1 MIKQAFAKNYIP
13 SGGNYKYYKINDPE
27 ILDLILRDIK
37 MPVIDAIIEG
47 ELLSFVRVI
56 DHSGFEISA
65 LRTDNS
71 YNYPM
76 DTSSVT
82 GISNSYISVTGDL
95 IKTLKLS
102 AELLSPSPSKE
113 DWDRIFSMFQEIS
126 KEEYE
131 SMITK

>member
-27 ILDLILRDIK
+27 ILDFIIRDIK
-37 MPVIDAIIEG
+37 MPVIDVIIEG
-47 ELLSFVRVI
+47 ELLSIVRAI
-56 DHSGFEISA
+56 KSSSFEISA

-71 YNYPM
+71 YNYPL
-76 DTSSVT
+76 D
-82 GISNSYISVTGDL
+82 ISAITEIPGTHISVTGDL

-102 AELLSPSPSKE
+102 LELLLPSPSKE
-113 DWDRIFSMFQEIS
+113 DWDRVFSMFQEIS